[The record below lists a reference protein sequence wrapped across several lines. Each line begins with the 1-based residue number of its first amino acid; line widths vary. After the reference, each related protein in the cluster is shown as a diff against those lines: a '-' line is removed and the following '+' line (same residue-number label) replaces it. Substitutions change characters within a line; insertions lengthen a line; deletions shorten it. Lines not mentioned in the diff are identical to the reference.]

1 MSGPYE
7 ENPGERLQPPPRG
20 AGRPRAGEE
29 AGHEFPFGDF
39 EDNGVVIDMG
49 FVSLPPMDFGS
60 DDDDPD
66 LTPADGRPWTRDELR
81 SARSRA
87 QARAKTRLSHEY
99 RLRYRQLYA
108 VEVEREGLSVERPH
122 RVGNPSAKTVQRE
135 KDAGLDQ
142 RPPDGSG
149 ASHATARA
157 ENPPPRTG
165 GDYTT

>member
-7 ENPGERLQPPPRG
+7 EDPQ
-20 AGRPRAGEE
+20 AAD
-29 AGHEFPFGDF
+29 HEFPAKDF
-39 EDNGVVIDMG
+39 EDNGIVVDMG
-49 FVSLPPMDFGS
+49 FMSLPPMDFGS
-60 DDDDPD
+60 DDDAPD
-66 LTPADGRPWTRDELR
+66 RAVPADDRPWTREELR

-142 RPPDGSG
+142 RPPEGSG
-149 ASHATARA
+149 
-157 ENPPPRTG
+157 P
-165 GDYTT
+165 GDVDD